1 MATTSGS
8 GTGTKSDSSKMP
20 MQTPQDLFV
29 HELSDIHSA
38 EQIIVKMLD
47 QAQGMVQNTQLKDDL
62 KVHADQTREHVKR
75 VERSLEILGA
85 KRHPVTCHAMQGM
98 MEEMNE
104 AKKSNPSKEVMEGIV
119 AGGAAKT
126 EHYEIAAYTSL
137 IEMARAMGQR
147 EIQDLLSQNQQDEEK
162 MLLKVNKVGAM
173 MSQQMASTMGSQQ
186 GQQSQRRTA
195 M

>member
-1 MATTSGS
+1 MATTSGR
-8 GTGTKSDSSKMP
+8 GATTKRDSSKMP

-29 HELSDIHSA
+29 HELSDMHSA

-62 KVHADQTREHVKR
+62 KVHADQTREHIKR
-75 VERSLEILGA
+75 VERSFEILGA
-85 KRHPVTCHAMQGM
+85 KRHPVTCHAVQGM
-98 MEEMNE
+98 MEELNE
-104 AKKSNPSKEVMEGIV
+104 ASKAKPSQQVMEGLV

-126 EHYEIAAYTSL
+126 EHYEVAAYTSL

-147 EIQDLLSQNQQDEEK
+147 EIQDLLSANQQDEES
-162 MLLKVNKVGAM
+162 MLLRVNKLGAQ
-173 MSQQMASTMGSQQ
+173 MSQQMASRMGSQS
-186 GQQSQRRTA
+186 SQHRTA